1 MDNPERL
8 RAKATHLYALAIE
21 LREACP
27 KYADKLTSEGI
38 ELPDQATAIDEANV
52 PLFSKGMIRS

>member
-1 MDNPERL
+1 MDNPERM

-27 KYADKLTSEGI
+27 KYADKLATEGI
-38 ELPDQATAIDEANV
+38 ELLERATALDEASV
-52 PLFSKGMIRS
+52 PLFSKGTIRS